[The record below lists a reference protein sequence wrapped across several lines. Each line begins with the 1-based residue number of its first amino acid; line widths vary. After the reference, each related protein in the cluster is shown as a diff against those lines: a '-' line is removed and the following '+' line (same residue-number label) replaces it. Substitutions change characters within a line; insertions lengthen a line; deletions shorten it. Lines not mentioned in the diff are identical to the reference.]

1 MLATRTIIG
10 MIVGGLVIGLGGYS
24 LVNTLGPTISMDENF
39 VIGSGDNASFSI
51 PAPKDAAQY
60 MKIIG
65 DDFDVKLDSPGDGLN
80 IPNTSYKK
88 ELVLEWTHDQE
99 GQTIIVIQNTGASEL
114 EIIANTNQTPDPFG
128 ITFDF
133 MVITSGVIILGFSLG
148 FTLRKPKGFQLTFA
162 VEYEPKILMNN
173 VSFLI

>member
-10 MIVGGLVIGLGGYS
+10 IIIGSLVIGLGGYS
-24 LVNTLGPTISMDENF
+24 LVTSLAPTISMNENF
-39 VIGSGDNASFSI
+39 VIGSGESASFSI
-51 PAPKDAAQY
+51 PAPKDAPQY
-60 MKIIG
+60 MMIVG
-65 DDFDVKLDSPGDGLN
+65 DAFDLKLISPGDGLN

-88 ELVLEWTHDQE
+88 ELVLDWTHTEE

-114 EIIANTNQTPDPFG
+114 EITANTNQTPDPFG

-148 FTLRKPKGFQLTFA
+148 FTLRKPKGF
-162 VEYEPKILMNN
+162 
-173 VSFLI
+173 

>member
-10 MIVGGLVIGLGGYS
+10 IIVGSLVIGLGGYS
-24 LVNTLGPTISMDENF
+24 LVTSLAPTISMNENF
-39 VIGSGDNASFSI
+39 VIGSGESASFSI
-51 PAPKDAAQY
+51 PAPKDAPQY
-60 MKIIG
+60 MMIVG
-65 DDFDVKLDSPGDGLN
+65 DAFDLKLSSPGDGLN

-88 ELVLEWTHDQE
+88 ELVLDWAHTEE

-114 EIIANTNQTPDPFG
+114 EITANTNQTPDPFG

-148 FTLRKPKGFQLTFA
+148 FTLRKPKGF
-162 VEYEPKILMNN
+162 
-173 VSFLI
+173 

>member
-10 MIVGGLVIGLGGYS
+10 IIVGSLVIGLGGYS
-24 LVNTLGPTISMDENF
+24 LVTSLAPTISMNENF
-39 VIGSGDNASFSI
+39 VIGSGESASFSI
-51 PAPKDAAQY
+51 PAPKDAPQY
-60 MKIIG
+60 MMIIG
-65 DDFDVKLDSPGDGLN
+65 DAFDVKVNSPGDGLN

-88 ELVLEWTHDQE
+88 ELVLDWAHTEE

-114 EIIANTNQTPDPFG
+114 EITANTNQTPDPFG

-148 FTLRKPKGFQLTFA
+148 FTLRKPKGF
-162 VEYEPKILMNN
+162 
-173 VSFLI
+173 

>member
-10 MIVGGLVIGLGGYS
+10 IIVGSLVIGLGGYS
-24 LVNTLGPTISMDENF
+24 LVTSLAPTISMNENF
-39 VIGSGDNASFSI
+39 VIGSGESASFSI
-51 PAPKDAAQY
+51 PAPKDASQY
-60 MKIIG
+60 MMIVG
-65 DDFDVKLDSPGDGLN
+65 DAFDVKLISPGDGLN

-88 ELVLEWTHDQE
+88 ELVLDWTHTEE

-114 EIIANTNQTPDPFG
+114 EITANTNQTPDPFG

-148 FTLRKPKGFQLTFA
+148 FTLRKPKGF
-162 VEYEPKILMNN
+162 
-173 VSFLI
+173 